1 VATAGLA
8 AAAPTAEQIVR
19 GFFAALNAKDAAA
32 LSAIVQPDFTWT
44 MMLSEPP
51 TGYRAVGIDEV
62 VAQFFKGGDG
72 VFRAGDPK
80 STITAI
86 VTQGERVMAETT
98 GHGERKDGKRY
109 DGRYAWAFELRD
121 GKLQHARE
129 YTDTAYAAR
138 FFDMSVG

>member
-1 VATAGLA
+1 M
-8 AAAPTAEQIVR
+8 R

-86 VTQGERVMAETT
+86 VTHGDRPALFPISIKPEGSFLT
-98 GHGERKDGKRY
+98 GSR
-109 DGRYAWAFELRD
+109 ALRRISLLI
-121 GKLQHARE
+121 GFWIA
-129 YTDTAYAAR
+129 
-138 FFDMSVG
+138 